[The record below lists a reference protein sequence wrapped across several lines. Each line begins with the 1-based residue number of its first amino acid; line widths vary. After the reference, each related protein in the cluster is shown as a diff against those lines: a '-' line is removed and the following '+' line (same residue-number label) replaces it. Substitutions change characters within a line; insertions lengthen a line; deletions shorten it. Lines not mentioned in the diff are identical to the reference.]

1 MAPFRSRCK
10 YASLIFPDVAERNN
24 AETHGFGAGI
34 MCFFQVHLDNNEEG
48 CRTALKKKR
57 IRGLFD
63 EVSGFDVS

>member
-10 YASLIFPDVAERNN
+10 YASLIFPDVSERNN
-24 AETHGFGAGI
+24 AETNGFGTGI
-34 MCFFQVHLDNNEEG
+34 MCLRQGHLDKNEEG

-63 EVSGFDVS
+63 EVSGFDFS